1 MKHSSSLLQLNKT
14 NKAHFY
20 LLSLYFVVRDFLYRL
35 LKFFLRV
42 DPGMFLVEGPVF
54 YKYYNSL
61 DVMKIEDLWRR
72 FLLVENI
79 LQLILGSLLFLAH

>member
-1 MKHSSSLLQLNKT
+1 
-14 NKAHFY
+14 
-20 LLSLYFVVRDFLYRL
+20 
-35 LKFFLRV
+35 
-42 DPGMFLVEGPVF
+42 MFQVEETGLIKLGF
-54 YKYYNSL
+54 NSL

>member
-1 MKHSSSLLQLNKT
+1 
-14 NKAHFY
+14 
-20 LLSLYFVVRDFLYRL
+20 
-35 LKFFLRV
+35 
-42 DPGMFLVEGPVF
+42 MFLAEETAL
-54 YKYYNSL
+54 YNIYYNSL